1 MHSAYNHKVCRN
13 WIKKLPKIENLVYPI
28 FVLDSPEEVTTI
40 ETMPGIKRYGYK
52 KINEHLE
59 PLVK

>member
-1 MHSAYNHKVCRN
+1 M
-13 WIKKLPKIENLVYPI
+13 PKIENLVYPI
-28 FVLDSPEEVTTI
+28 FVLDTPDDITTI
-40 ETMPGIKRYGYK
+40 DTMPGIKRFGYK